1 MRNQPANI
9 KDPGGVKEERMK
21 RISNWAL
28 GGAIAWFVL
37 SPLMAGAQQIS
48 YPQRSIRLL
57 VPFAPGGG
65 TDIIA
70 RVTAQKVSDAW
81 GQPIVVDNRSGGGG
95 TIAAQ
100 VASTSAPDGYT
111 LLLPSISIAYAPAVY
126 NKLPYKTE
134 DLAPVILVATQ
145 QNLLVVHPSVPAKTV
160 MELVALA
167 KSKPGEIR
175 VATGGAGASDHLAM
189 ELFRSIAGISLVNI
203 PYKGQVPGT
212 NALLGAEVH
221 MQISPMASL
230 YPHVQSGKLRG
241 LGVTGS
247 ARAKTAPELPTIAE
261 AGLAGYEFYVWY
273 GLLAPA
279 GTPAAVIQKI
289 NEGYNRA
296 LSSPDV
302 RDRLAA
308 IGIDALGGTPE
319 KFATF
324 LKSEM
329 SKWAKIAKDANIRV
343 D

>member
-1 MRNQPANI
+1 MRRQKTMRAVALTLLSLGIAAPAC
-9 KDPGGVKEERMK
+9 
-21 RISNWAL
+21 
-28 GGAIAWFVL
+28 
-37 SPLMAGAQQIS
+37 AQTAAE
-48 YPQRSIRLL
+48 YPKRSIRLL

-100 VASTSAPDGYT
+100 TAAAAAPDGYT
-111 LLLPSISIAYAPAVY
+111 LFLPSISIAYAPAVY
-126 NKLPYKTE
+126 SKLPYNTA

-145 QNLLVVHPSVPAKTV
+145 QNLLVVHPAVPAKSV

-167 KSKPGEIR
+167 KAKPGEIR

-189 ELFRSIAGISLVNI
+189 ELFRTYAGISLVNV

-212 NALLGAEVH
+212 NALIGGEVQ

-230 YPHVQSGKLRG
+230 YPHVTSGKLRG
-241 LGVTGS
+241 LAVTGS
-247 ARAKTAPELPTIAE
+247 SRARTAPELPTIAE
-261 AGLAGYEFYVWY
+261 AGLTGYEFYVWY
-273 GLLAPA
+273 GLVAPVA
-279 GTPAAVIQKI
+279 TPAPIVAKI
-289 NEGYNRA
+289 NEGFNRA
-296 LSSPDV
+296 LNSPEV
-302 RDRLAA
+302 KDRLSS
-308 IGIDALGGTPE
+308 IGIDALGGTQQ
-319 KFATF
+319 KFAVF

-329 SKWAKIAKDANIRV
+329 SKWAKVAKDANIRV

>member
-1 MRNQPANI
+1 MTHLTLR
-9 KDPGGVKEERMK
+9 VCVSML
-21 RISNWAL
+21 WLAL
-28 GGAIAWFVL
+28 PSIPVN
-37 SPLMAGAQQIS
+37 AQS
-48 YPQRSIRLL
+48 VATSADYPRRSVRLL

-70 RVTAQKVSDAW
+70 RLTAQKVSEAW

-100 VASTSAPDGYT
+100 LAATSVADGYT
-111 LLLPSISIAYAPAVY
+111 LLMPSISIAYAPAVY
-126 NKLPYKTE
+126 SKLPYDTE
-134 DLAPVILVATQ
+134 KDLTPVILVATQ
-145 QNLLVVHPSVPAKTV
+145 QNLLVVHPAVPAKSV
-160 MELVALA
+160 VELIALA

-189 ELFRSIAGISLVNI
+189 ELFRASAGISLVNV

-212 NALLGAEVH
+212 NALIGGEVH

-230 YPHVQSGKLRG
+230 YPHVTSGKLRG
-241 LGVTGS
+241 LAVTGS

-261 AGLAGYEFYVWY
+261 AGLPGYEFYVWY
-273 GLLAPA
+273 ALLVPSA
-279 GTPAAVIQKI
+279 TPRPIVRKI
-289 NEGYNRA
+289 NESFDRA
-296 LSSPDV
+296 LNSPDV

-308 IGIDALGGTPE
+308 IGIDALGGTSE
-319 KFATF
+319 KFAAF

-329 SKWAKIAKDANIRV
+329 RKWAKVAKEANIRV